1 MYTSKHANIANA
13 YKKWSGEMIGLKKS
27 DAINKKQKI
36 ELDFLNTISNDL
48 AKKDKY
54 SNLFNE
60 LKTVYKEYAPLS
72 KQYDYFTECLWG
84 IDAFKFAA
92 SFVPVFN
99 ELKKKQLGKE
109 NKFDVMF
116 KDLKPVLPFKNFN
129 KRTDIKLCNTMLQEY
144 IANVDREFMP
154 RFLDSLLM
162 VHNGNV
168 KSLTDFLY
176 NNSSFVD
183 NEKAKIMFAEFEKS
197 SSLYER
203 DPLYLLSSSILLH
216 YQKTVIP
223 QISYYERHI
232 NELQKIYVKGLIENI
247 KTKKFY
253 PDANGTMRV
262 SFGKVADYQPKD
274 GVQYLHYTTIDG
286 MVEKNKT
293 GLEDFYVNPKLIELY
308 DKKDFG
314 QYVDKNG
321 KLRIAFTGSNHTT
334 GGNSGSPVIN
344 AKGEL
349 IGTNFDRNWE
359 GTMSDVMYNGSFC
372 RNIIL
377 DIRFTLWM
385 VDKYA
390 GAGYLLKEMKL
401 VK

>member
-1 MYTSKHANIANA
+1 
-13 YKKWSGEMIGLKKS
+13 
-27 DAINKKQKI
+27 
-36 ELDFLNTISNDL
+36 
-48 AKKDKY
+48 
-54 SNLFNE
+54 
-60 LKTVYKEYAPLS
+60 
-72 KQYDYFTECLWG
+72 
-84 IDAFKFAA
+84 
-92 SFVPVFN
+92 
-99 ELKKKQLGKE
+99 
-109 NKFDVMF
+109 
-116 KDLKPVLPFKNFN
+116 
-129 KRTDIKLCNTMLQEY
+129 MLQEY

-154 RFLDSLLM
+154 RFLDSLLT

-176 NNSSFVD
+176 NNSSFVA

-203 DPLYLLSSSILLH
+203 DPLYLLASSILLH

-308 DKKDFG
+308 YKKDFG
-314 QYVDKNG
+314 QYADKNG

-377 DIRFTLWM
+377 DVRFTLWM